1 MKTTSYS
8 EFRKNLKQNL
18 DMVNEDHDELIIS
31 RRGNKDVVILSLED
45 YNSIKETAYLLSS
58 RKNAERLAE
67 SIRELESG
75 KGKLKRVGQ
84 K

>member
-8 EFRKNLKQNL
+8 EFRKHLKENL

-31 RRGNKDVVILSLED
+31 RRGNKDVVVLSLKD

-58 RKNAERLAE
+58 RKNSERITR
-67 SIRELESG
+67 SIHELESG
-75 KGKLKRVGQ
+75 KGKARKIGR